1 MTDRLP
7 LFLLK
12 TVLFPGMTLPLHIF
26 EERYKLMIDHCVQQR
41 APFGVVLIRS
51 GEEVGAPAEPHD
63 IGTIAHITK
72 LERLEDGRINLAAV
86 GERRFRI
93 DRLDRSEPYLT
104 GEVVLLNSEDRHAP
118 ETEGESVKVAALYGE
133 QFRLVLSVTGQWVRR
148 LSLPGE
154 PDVLAD
160 FVAAGIEATPETKQE
175 LLETLS
181 VPLRLRRE
189 AELLVE
195 IIRKLNERWEE
206 LQRKRF
212 AGGGLN

>member
-1 MTDRLP
+1 MERLP
-7 LFLLK
+7 LFPLK

-26 EERYKLMIDHCVQQR
+26 EERYKLMIDRCVEQR

-118 ETEGESVKVAALYGE
+118 ETEGESQKVAALYGE
-133 QFRLVLSVTGQWVRR
+133 QFRLVLSVTGQWVRS

-189 AELLVE
+189 AELLGE

-212 AGGGLN
+212 AGGALN